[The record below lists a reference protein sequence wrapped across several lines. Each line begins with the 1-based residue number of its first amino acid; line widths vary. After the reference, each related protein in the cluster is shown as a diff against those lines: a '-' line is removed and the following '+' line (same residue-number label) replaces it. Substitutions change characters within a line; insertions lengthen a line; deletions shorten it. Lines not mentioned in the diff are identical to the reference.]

1 MILQICQ
8 DLCSMREHRWVCVP
22 LALALRRVTAP
33 RKAEDNPR
41 SSNAIVGWRA
51 KPGRKVALTNRQVGI
66 NRNLYTDVPRPATDQ
81 IEISRPLLFS
91 SVPFHLFL
99 PPFLLYSPFLLSLS
113 IYPSSFPFSPPT
125 INSFSSFEQIL
136 RRIRTTR
143 NENVYIQR
151 RIDFDS
157 SFLSLWTCLLRI
169 RGVLLAFAC
178 TIFIIP
184 VLLSDSMTLG
194 TSWHRSKSQFDLSPA
209 SKVERNFRFPSIE
222 V

>member
-8 DLCSMREHRWVCVP
+8 DLCSMREHRWVCIP

-41 SSNAIVGWRA
+41 SSDAIVGWRA

-113 IYPSSFPFSPPT
+113 IHLLFHSLLQQL

-136 RRIRTTR
+136 RRIRTR
-143 NENVYIQR
+143 HENVYSEE
-151 RIDFDS
+151 D
-157 SFLSLWTCLLRI
+157 W
-169 RGVLLAFAC
+169 
-178 TIFIIP
+178 
-184 VLLSDSMTLG
+184 
-194 TSWHRSKSQFDLSPA
+194 
-209 SKVERNFRFPSIE
+209 FRFFLPLVVNVSPSRTRRVARFCVHGIYNSGPLIRFDDTRDKLASFE
-222 V
+222 ISIWFIASQ

>member
-8 DLCSMREHRWVCVP
+8 DLCSMREHRWVCIP

-113 IYPSSFPFSPPT
+113 IHLLFHSLLQQLILSLPSSRFYVEFEQRETRMYIFRGGLISILPSSRCERV
-125 INSFSSFEQIL
+125 SFSRRVARFCVHGIYNSGPLIRFHDTRDKLAPFEIS
-136 RRIRTTR
+136 I
-143 NENVYIQR
+143 
-151 RIDFDS
+151 
-157 SFLSLWTCLLRI
+157 W
-169 RGVLLAFAC
+169 
-178 TIFIIP
+178 FIA
-184 VLLSDSMTLG
+184 
-194 TSWHRSKSQFDLSPA
+194 SQ
-209 SKVERNFRFPSIE
+209 
-222 V
+222 

>member
-8 DLCSMREHRWVCVP
+8 DLCSMREHRWVCIP

-99 PPFLLYSPFLLSLS
+99 PPFLLYSPFLLS

-136 RRIRTTR
+136 RRIRTR
-143 NENVYIQR
+143 HENVYSEE
-151 RIDFDS
+151 D
-157 SFLSLWTCLLRI
+157 W
-169 RGVLLAFAC
+169 
-178 TIFIIP
+178 
-184 VLLSDSMTLG
+184 
-194 TSWHRSKSQFDLSPA
+194 
-209 SKVERNFRFPSIE
+209 FRFFLPLVVNVSPSHTRRVARFCVHDIYNSGPLIRFDDTWDKLAPFE
-222 V
+222 ISIWFIASQ

>member
-8 DLCSMREHRWVCVP
+8 DLCSMREHRWVCIP

-41 SSNAIVGWRA
+41 SSDAIVGWRA

-99 PPFLLYSPFLLSLS
+99 PPFLLYSPFLLS
-113 IYPSSFPFSPPT
+113 PSSFPFSPPT

-143 NENVYIQR
+143 NENVYSEEDWFRFFLPLVVNVSPSRTR
-151 RIDFDS
+151 RVARFCVHGIYNSDPLIRFDDTRDK
-157 SFLSLWTCLLRI
+157 LA
-169 RGVLLAFAC
+169 RG
-178 TIFIIP
+178 T
-184 VLLSDSMTLG
+184 
-194 TSWHRSKSQFDLSPA
+194 RSKSQFDLSPA